1 METGQWSI
9 VLFGLNRKETGS
21 RALLRNQSEFE
32 LEEGEEEKMGGPEIF

>member
-9 VLFGLNRKETGS
+9 VLFGLSRKLVPG
-21 RALLRNQSEFE
+21 ALLRNQSEFE